1 MTRVRLTLAL
11 LVWSLT
17 LIAVGSTPNV
27 SYAQEDPVDAL
38 IQAMPV
44 EQRVAQLFLATFP
57 GEDTGPGSPAAQLV
71 QELHV
76 GGIVLRAS
84 NGNYRN
90 DSTAPQQ
97 IARLVT
103 ELQTLA
109 YEGSAAGS
117 GEGPFVPLFVGLELT
132 GAPDRPGDGF
142 PSQGFTE
149 LPTLMALGA
158 TWEPA
163 NAERVGTI
171 VGRELRAVGV
181 NLLLGPPLDVV
192 TMPQPGLPGDLGT
205 DVFGGDPF
213 WVSKMG
219 RAFIRGVHAGSEN
232 HVAVVAQ
239 HFPGLGGS
247 DRRPEEEIATVQKLL
262 EELQRIDLPPYFE
275 ATAVR
280 EDDMS
285 GTVDGLQTT
294 HIRYRGLQGNIRQ
307 LTRPISL
314 DAQNLPT
321 ILALPQF
328 EPWRQQGLLIS
339 EALGVPSLRRFY
351 QDQLGTFPPRRVAQ
365 EAFAAGHD
373 VLFVAN
379 FGEEGDWEEQLANIQ
394 SAVQFFADTYRNDP
408 VFAEQVNRA
417 LRRILAAKL
426 RVAGRFDLEAVLPT
440 PPEQFDQLP
449 FRTAESQAEIARI
462 AQEAVTLI
470 YPGAEELAD
479 RLPGPPLPDENILIF
494 TDAHPVV
501 ECPTCPPRPFIA
513 PDALAQ
519 ALLQRYGP
527 EASDQ
532 LAPERIT
539 SLTFTQLNIYLNAL
553 EQNRPPEPDL
563 EETIREAD
571 WIIFVLGRVA
581 PDEVPNSGAL
591 KRFLRLSGERFRTQ
605 RLIVFAMGAPYYLDA
620 TEISKLTA
628 YFALYAPTP
637 TFVDTAARLLFQEF
651 TPTGASP
658 VSVPGVSYDLIT
670 QLEPDPRQII
680 QVGLAESFEP
690 ERGTPTAE
698 DVPRTVDVQ
707 IGDTITLRT
716 SVILDRN
723 GNPVPDGTPVTFIL
737 GYPNEGIEL
746 PRQQV
751 TTQNGVAQTTV
762 TLEREGQLSVR
773 VEAEPATQSTTLL
786 LTIQGEEPA
795 QIATVVPPPTAT
807 PSPTITPLPT
817 LTAVPTRTPPP
828 PTPTPSPTP
837 VPQFIH
843 RIPSKAVGWHTLVST
858 LAGLVLVATVAAAR
872 LQRSAEE
879 RVRQFLLILTFGLSA
894 YVVYFVL
901 WDIGILPE
909 RLESTVGV
917 ILASLAGGLLGATGH
932 VHAALRR

>member
-1 MTRVRLTLAL
+1 MTRVRLILTLL
-11 LVWSLT
+11 IWSLLLLT
-17 LIAVGSTPNV
+17 LSST
-27 SYAQEDPVDAL
+27 SSSTYAQEDPIDAL
-38 IQAMPV
+38 IQAMSV

-57 GEDTGPGSPAAQLV
+57 GSDVGPDSPAAQLV
-71 QELHV
+71 RDLHV

-90 DSTAPQQ
+90 GETAPQE
-97 IARLVT
+97 IASLVT
-103 ELQTLA
+103 ALQTLA
-109 YEGSAAGS
+109 YEGSAGNDN
-117 GEGPFVPLFVGLELT
+117 GPFVPLFVGLELA
-132 GAPDRPGDGF
+132 GSPDRPGDGL

-149 LPTLMALGA
+149 IPTLMALGA
-158 TWEPA
+158 TWKPA
-163 NAERVGTI
+163 NAERVGQI
-171 VGRELRAVGV
+171 VGQELRAVGI

-192 TMPQPGLPGDLGT
+192 TMPRPGLTGDLGT
-205 DVFGGDPF
+205 NVFGGDPF

-219 RAFIRGVHAGSEN
+219 RAFIRGVHTGSEN
-232 HVAVVAQ
+232 YIAVVAQ

-280 EDDMS
+280 EGDPL

-328 EPWRQQGLLIS
+328 EPWRQQGLVVS

-373 VLFVAN
+373 VLFVAD
-379 FGEEGDWEEQLANIQ
+379 FGEDGNWERQLANIQ
-394 SAVQFFADTYRNDP
+394 SAIQFFADTYRNDP
-408 VFAEQVNRA
+408 VFADQVNRA
-417 LRRILAAKL
+417 LRRILTVK
-426 RVAGRFDLEAVLPT
+426 RRIVGGPFELENVVPT
-440 PPEQFDQLP
+440 PPDQLDPSP
-449 FRTAESQAEIARI
+449 FRTPESQAEIARI
-462 AQEAVTLI
+462 AQEAATLI
-470 YPGAEELAD
+470 YPGADELAD
-479 RLPGPPLPDENILIF
+479 RLPSPPLPDENILIF
-494 TDAHPVV
+494 TDAHPVAD
-501 ECPTCPPRPFIA
+501 CPTCPPRPFIA
-513 PDALAQ
+513 PDALAR

-527 EASDQ
+527 QASDQ
-532 LAPERIT
+532 LTPERIT
-539 SLTFTQLNIYLNAL
+539 SLTFTELDAYLDAI
-553 EQNRPPEPDL
+553 EQGEQPTPDL
-563 EETIREAD
+563 GEIIRQAD
-571 WIIFVLGRVA
+571 WVIFVMGRVA
-581 PDEVPNSGAL
+581 PNEVPHSAAL
-591 KRFLRLSGERFRTQ
+591 KRFLRLSGERFRSQ

-628 YFALYAPTP
+628 YFAFYAPTP

-658 VSVPGVSYDLIT
+658 VSIPGISYDLIT
-670 QLEPDPRQII
+670 RLEPDPRQII
-680 QVGLAESFEP
+680 QVGLEESFATGE
-690 ERGTPTAE
+690 ENTPQTL
-698 DVPRTVDVQ
+698 DVK
-707 IGDTITLRT
+707 IGDTVTLRT
-716 SVILDRN
+716 SVIVDRN

-751 TTQNGVAQTTV
+751 TTENGVARTTI

-773 VEAEPATQSTTLL
+773 VQAEPAVQSTTLL

-807 PSPTITPLPT
+807 PSPTRTPLPT
-817 LTAVPTRTPPP
+817 VSAVPTRTPVR
-828 PTPTPSPTP
+828 PTVTPSPTP
-837 VPQFIH
+837 TPRLAH
-843 RIPSKAVGWHTLVST
+843 RIPPKAVGWHTLAGT
-858 LAGLVLVATVAAAR
+858 LLGLLLVATVAVAR
-872 LQRSAEE
+872 SEDVAEE
-879 RVRQFLLILTFGLSA
+879 RLRRFLLVVTFGLSA

-901 WDIGILPE
+901 WDTGILPG
-909 RLESTVGV
+909 RLGSTLGA
-917 ILASLAGGLLGATGH
+917 ILTSLAGGILGLSRW
-932 VHAALRR
+932 VHAGLRR